1 MPSHVHCGASPE
13 NVGAG
18 PTVVHGD
25 PLSGAAVLLVIG
37 GIDVLGAVG
46 GAAATLLEVGVRV
59 SEGDAVT
66 VSVAVSVAVLV
77 TVCGGGG
84 STERVGDGVVVVGGA
99 ESPLRA

>member
-1 MPSHVHCGASPE
+1 MPSHVHCGTSLE

-18 PTVVHGD
+18 ATVVHGD

-37 GIDVLGAVG
+37 GRVVLGAVG

-59 SEGDAVT
+59 GEGDAVT

-77 TVCGGGG
+77 TVCGGDGG
-84 STERVGDGVVVVGGA
+84 TERVGDGVAVAGRA